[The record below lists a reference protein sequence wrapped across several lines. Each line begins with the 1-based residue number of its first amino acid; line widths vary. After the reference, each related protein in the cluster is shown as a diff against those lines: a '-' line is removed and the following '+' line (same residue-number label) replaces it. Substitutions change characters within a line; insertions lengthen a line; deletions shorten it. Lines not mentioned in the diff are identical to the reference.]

1 MLLTGHQL
9 RFIQPLNSGFREISR
24 VVRKLIKIPTFLS
37 NKREMSLFDFFLK
50 TIFENSFLEHI
61 DTVLVFFKNCSCS

>member
-24 VVRKLIKIPTFLS
+24 VMRKLIGIPTFLS
-37 NKREMSLFDFFLK
+37 IKESMSLFDFFLK
-50 TIFENSFLEHI
+50 IIFHNSFLEHSFG
-61 DTVLVFFKNCSCS
+61 VL